1 MVSGVS
7 HFENGAW
14 SRRAAL
20 SGLLMVCGC
29 AAQPAAMV
37 NLVQAPAPDP
47 ATPPP
52 EGQVLET
59 AFDATTRMTVPV
71 KLEGHGPFDFVV
83 DTGANVSV
91 VAIELAQ
98 KLQFPNIGQ
107 AYVHGIAGSQ
117 LTDLTRVRRLNVG
130 TISESIPRMPMM
142 PRGRLGAD
150 GLLGMDVLRGRR
162 LIMDYKRRQLDIARS
177 QPRPTAMPTL
187 SVSNLSKSRDPE
199 FVVPAR
205 IRFGQLII
213 VDAEIAG
220 VKVVAFLDSG
230 SQNTVGNGA
239 LKSAVASRHTG
250 FAERL
255 FKAPLISATGQ
266 TAIGEIAAMPPLRL
280 GGLLVGNMS
289 IAFADLHIFELWEL
303 TDRPALLV
311 GADVLRQFNSVEID
325 YGRRQ
330 VTFRPPAEYMTRR
343 LR

>member
-1 MVSGVS
+1 MAGV
-7 HFENGAW
+7 W
-14 SRRAAL
+14 SRRAAA
-20 SGLLMVCGC
+20 SALLAVGGC
-29 AAQPAAMV
+29 AVAPEAMV
-37 NLVQAPAPDP
+37 NLVQVPS
-47 ATPPP
+47 PPTARDG
-52 EGQVLET
+52 EAQVLET

-71 KLEGHGPFDFVV
+71 RLDGQGPLEFVV

-91 VAIELAQ
+91 VAIERARELG
-98 KLQFPNIGQ
+98 LPVIGQ
-107 AYVHGIAGSQ
+107 ALVHGIAGAQ
-117 LTDLTRVRRLNVG
+117 VTDITRVGKLSVG
-130 TISESIPRMPMM
+130 AVSEAIPRMPMM

-150 GLLGMDVLRGRR
+150 GLLGMDILRGRR
-162 LIMDYKRRQLDIARS
+162 LIMDYEHRRLDIARAA
-177 QPRPTAMPTL
+177 PRQSAMPTF
-187 SVSNLSKSRDPE
+187 SVGGVRRGRDPI

-220 VKVVAFLDSG
+220 VKVIAFLDSG

-239 LKSAVASRHTG
+239 LKAAVAGGQSG

-266 TAIGEIAAMPPLRL
+266 TVTGEIAAMPPLRL
-280 GGLLVGNMS
+280 GGLLIGNMS
-289 IAFADLHIFELWEL
+289 IAFADLHIFALWEL
-303 TDRPALLV
+303 TERPALLV

-330 VTFRPPAEYMTRR
+330 VTFRPPAEYMRHG

>member
-1 MVSGVS
+1 V
-7 HFENGAW
+7 
-14 SRRAAL
+14 
-20 SGLLMVCGC
+20 SGLLAVGGC
-29 AAQPAAMV
+29 AVQPAPMV
-37 NLVQAPAPDP
+37 NLVQAPSPPGPSPGVP
-47 ATPPP
+47 AQ
-52 EGQVLET
+52 GQLLET
-59 AFDATTRMTVPV
+59 AFDAATRMTAPV
-71 KLEGHGPFDFVV
+71 RLDGQGPFDFVV

-98 KLQFPNIGQ
+98 QLQLPNIGQ
-107 AYVHGIAGSQ
+107 AQVHGIAGAQ
-117 LTDLTRVRRLNVG
+117 LTDLTRVRKLSVG
-130 TISESIPRMPMM
+130 TVSEAIPRMPML

-162 LIMDYKRRQLDIARS
+162 LIMDYKRRRLDIARS
-177 QPRPTAMPTL
+177 APRPSAMPTFSL
-187 SVSNLSKSRDPE
+187 HGVRQGRDPT

-213 VDAEIAG
+213 VDAEIAD
-220 VKVVAFLDSG
+220 VKVIAFLDSG

-239 LKSAVASRHTG
+239 LKAAVARRNSG

-266 TAIGEIAAMPPLRL
+266 TAIGEIASMPPLRL

-289 IAFADLHIFELWEL
+289 IAFADLHIFDLWEL

-330 VTFRPPAEYMTRR
+330 VTFRPPAEYVTRR
-343 LR
+343 VR

>member
-1 MVSGVS
+1 MSGPS
-7 HFENGAW
+7 FLRNGAW
-14 SRRAAL
+14 TRRAAV
-20 SGLLMVCGC
+20 SGLLAVGGC
-29 AAQPAAMV
+29 AVDPAAMV
-37 NLVQAPAPDP
+37 NLVQAPP
-47 ATPPP
+47 ADPPP

-71 KLEGHGPFDFVV
+71 RLDGQGPLDFVV

-91 VAIELAQ
+91 VAIEVAQ
-98 KLQFPNIGQ
+98 RLGMPTIGQ
-107 AYVHGIAGSQ
+107 ALVHGIAGSL
-117 LTDLTRVRRLNVG
+117 LTDLTRVGRLSVG
-130 TISESIPRMPMM
+130 RVSESIPRMPMM

-162 LIMDYKRRQLDIARS
+162 LIMDYQHRRLDIARS
-177 QPRPTAMPTL
+177 APRPGGTPVFSL
-187 SVSNLSKSRDPE
+187 SGVRQGRNPV

-213 VDAEIAG
+213 VDAEIAD

-266 TAIGEIAAMPPLRL
+266 TAIGEIASMPPLRL

-289 IAFADLHIFELWEL
+289 IAFADLHIFDLWEL

-325 YGRRQ
+325 YGRRL
-330 VTFRPPAEYMTRR
+330 VTFRPPAEYMSRR
-343 LR
+343 VR